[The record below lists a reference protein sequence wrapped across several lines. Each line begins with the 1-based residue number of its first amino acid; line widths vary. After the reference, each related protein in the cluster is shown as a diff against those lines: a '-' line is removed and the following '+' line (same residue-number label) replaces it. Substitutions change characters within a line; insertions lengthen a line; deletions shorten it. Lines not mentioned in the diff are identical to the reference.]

1 MIATAEPSKQAITS
15 FRTKLSVTMM
25 LVVSGMT
32 ALGLYLAQRTV
43 GTTAER
49 DLQQNFQAQLSS
61 LHGLEE
67 LRHAA
72 LAERCR
78 VLSEKPRI
86 HAALEDNALDL
97 LYPSAE
103 DELRDLMEGE
113 EPTTEQ
119 TASTIHA
126 RFYRFLDGTGA
137 VLPPTNLKDV
147 GVINIAV
154 EAQLALA
161 QLPEKQQSGYLSHRD
176 GGSDRVDEIIAFP
189 IFSTET
195 GEIISALVVGFKPL
209 EIVPKSD
216 DAGIKSGI
224 WVNGRLHLASL
235 SQSELGALGN
245 EITRALTRSDSVQ
258 NNFTVRVNGA
268 PHLLFYK
275 RLNPGSLFPPAYE
288 ICLYPLASAVA
299 QLHRLRWQ
307 IGGAGGLLLLGGF
320 VASHFVAVRFSKPV
334 EKLALDS
341 EQNRAQRR
349 LAEAALIS
357 TSEKLKRSTRYSAD
371 ASHQLKTPVTVL
383 RAGIESLLSREDFD
397 AAVYE
402 ELSALLHQT
411 HRLTGVI
418 EDLLLL
424 SRMDSGHLQIKSE
437 AVDLSELIGEWLD
450 DLATLLDQVDMR
462 IEKKL
467 PAKIYVVGERRY
479 TSLIVQNLLENAGK
493 YNRAGGR
500 IKIEAQEKN
509 GEVVVTVG
517 NTGEPIASSE
527 QEHIFERFHRGPEKS
542 ASGHGLGLSLARQLA
557 RLHGGD
563 LRLVH
568 SGDDWTEFEI
578 RFPAAQPAADGGSQ
592 TCMKPLLRALSLWL
606 FVGNAGALEIDD
618 FLDRLDNALTFSA
631 FQHNI
636 QARLSVTIDL
646 EDYQFDQPAP
656 ELIDSKIEK
665 LFNPRLTLFLD
676 TQLGKQVYFFAQSR
690 LDRRFDPSNHGA
702 AVRLDE
708 YALRLT
714 PWEDGRFCFTIGKLG

>member
-1 MIATAEPSKQAITS
+1 
-15 FRTKLSVTMM
+15 
-25 LVVSGMT
+25 
-32 ALGLYLAQRTV
+32 
-43 GTTAER
+43 
-49 DLQQNFQAQLSS
+49 
-61 LHGLEE
+61 
-67 LRHAA
+67 
-72 LAERCR
+72 
-78 VLSEKPRI
+78 
-86 HAALEDNALDL
+86 
-97 LYPSAE
+97 
-103 DELRDLMEGE
+103 
-113 EPTTEQ
+113 
-119 TASTIHA
+119 
-126 RFYRFLDGTGA
+126 
-137 VLPPTNLKDV
+137 
-147 GVINIAV
+147 
-154 EAQLALA
+154 
-161 QLPEKQQSGYLSHRD
+161 
-176 GGSDRVDEIIAFP
+176 
-189 IFSTET
+189 
-195 GEIISALVVGFKPL
+195 
-209 EIVPKSD
+209 
-216 DAGIKSGI
+216 
-224 WVNGRLHLASL
+224 
-235 SQSELGALGN
+235 
-245 EITRALTRSDSVQ
+245 VQ

-341 EQNRAQRR
+341 EQNRAQRI

-500 IKIEAQEKN
+500 IKIEALEKN

-517 NTGEPIASSE
+517 NTGEPIAPSE
-527 QEHIFERFHRGPEKS
+527 QEHIFERFHRGSEKS
-542 ASGHGLGLSLARQLA
+542 ASVHGLGLSLARQLA

-563 LRLVH
+563 LSLVH

-578 RFPAAQPAADGGSQ
+578 RFPAAQPAADGGS
-592 TCMKPLLRALSLWL
+592 
-606 FVGNAGALEIDD
+606 
-618 FLDRLDNALTFSA
+618 
-631 FQHNI
+631 
-636 QARLSVTIDL
+636 
-646 EDYQFDQPAP
+646 
-656 ELIDSKIEK
+656 
-665 LFNPRLTLFLD
+665 
-676 TQLGKQVYFFAQSR
+676 
-690 LDRRFDPSNHGA
+690 
-702 AVRLDE
+702 
-708 YALRLT
+708 
-714 PWEDGRFCFTIGKLG
+714 

>member
-1 MIATAEPSKQAITS
+1 MISPATAYSKEVTS
-15 FRTKLSVTMM
+15 FRTKLALTIMLIVSAVT
-25 LVVSGMT
+25 VVVIYLGEGRVT
-32 ALGLYLAQRTV
+32 AN
-43 GTTAER
+43 AER
-49 DLQQNFQAQLSS
+49 DLRQKFQAELSS
-61 LHGLEE
+61 LDSLQE
-67 LRHAA
+67 LRNAT

-97 LYPSAE
+97 LYPSAK

-113 EPTTEQ
+113 EPSSEQ
-119 TASTIHA
+119 AASTLHA
-126 RFYRFLDGTGA
+126 RFYRFLDGAGA
-137 VLPPTNLKDV
+137 VLPPPNLKDV
-147 GVINIAV
+147 GVINTAA

-161 QLPEKQQSGYLSHRD
+161 QLPEKQQSGYLSHPD

-235 SQSELGALGN
+235 SQSELGALAN
-245 EITRALTRSDSVQ
+245 EITRALTRSDSAQ

-450 DLATLLDQVDMR
+450 DLGTLLEQIDVK

-479 TSLIVQNLLENAGK
+479 ASLIVQNLLENAGK
-493 YNRAGGR
+493 YNRSGGR

-517 NTGEPIASSE
+517 NTGEPIAPSE
-527 QEHIFERFHRGPEKS
+527 QEHIFERFHRGSEKS

-578 RFPAAQPAADGGSQ
+578 RFPAAQPTADGGS
-592 TCMKPLLRALSLWL
+592 
-606 FVGNAGALEIDD
+606 
-618 FLDRLDNALTFSA
+618 
-631 FQHNI
+631 
-636 QARLSVTIDL
+636 
-646 EDYQFDQPAP
+646 
-656 ELIDSKIEK
+656 
-665 LFNPRLTLFLD
+665 
-676 TQLGKQVYFFAQSR
+676 
-690 LDRRFDPSNHGA
+690 
-702 AVRLDE
+702 
-708 YALRLT
+708 
-714 PWEDGRFCFTIGKLG
+714 

>member
-1 MIATAEPSKQAITS
+1 MIAAAEPSKQAITS

-97 LYPSAE
+97 LYPSAK

-113 EPTTEQ
+113 EASSEQ
-119 TASTIHA
+119 AASTLHA
-126 RFYRFLDGTGA
+126 RFYRFLDGAGA
-137 VLPPTNLKDV
+137 VLPPPNLKDV
-147 GVINIAV
+147 GVINTAA

-161 QLPEKQQSGYLSHRD
+161 QLPEKQQSGYLSHPD

-224 WVNGRLHLASL
+224 WVNGRL
-235 SQSELGALGN
+235 Q
-245 EITRALTRSDSVQ
+245 
-258 NNFTVRVNGA
+258 
-268 PHLLFYK
+268 
-275 RLNPGSLFPPAYE
+275 
-288 ICLYPLASAVA
+288 
-299 QLHRLRWQ
+299 
-307 IGGAGGLLLLGGF
+307 
-320 VASHFVAVRFSKPV
+320 
-334 EKLALDS
+334 LALVS
-341 EQNRAQRR
+341 QQNRAQRR

-424 SRMDSGHLQIKSE
+424 SRMDSGHLQIKPE
-437 AVDLSELIGEWLD
+437 TVDLSELIEEWLD

-467 PAKIYVVGERRY
+467 PAKIYVCGERRY
-479 TSLIVQNLLENAGK
+479 TSLIVQK
-493 YNRAGGR
+493 
-500 IKIEAQEKN
+500 
-509 GEVVVTVG
+509 
-517 NTGEPIASSE
+517 
-527 QEHIFERFHRGPEKS
+527 
-542 ASGHGLGLSLARQLA
+542 
-557 RLHGGD
+557 
-563 LRLVH
+563 
-568 SGDDWTEFEI
+568 
-578 RFPAAQPAADGGSQ
+578 
-592 TCMKPLLRALSLWL
+592 
-606 FVGNAGALEIDD
+606 
-618 FLDRLDNALTFSA
+618 
-631 FQHNI
+631 
-636 QARLSVTIDL
+636 
-646 EDYQFDQPAP
+646 
-656 ELIDSKIEK
+656 
-665 LFNPRLTLFLD
+665 
-676 TQLGKQVYFFAQSR
+676 
-690 LDRRFDPSNHGA
+690 
-702 AVRLDE
+702 
-708 YALRLT
+708 
-714 PWEDGRFCFTIGKLG
+714 